1 MNNMNNNGGEHFSER
16 ELLSDLLH
24 TEKELTKNYAGNC
37 TEASCPELR
46 SMLLRNMT
54 ECSEDQYGVFE
65 QMRQRNMYNPK
76 DAQQQEVQSA
86 KQKMQDLKDE
96 TW

>member
-1 MNNMNNNGGEHFSER
+1 MNDMNNANGSFSER
-16 ELLSDLLH
+16 ELLTDLLH

-46 SMLLRNMT
+46 RMLLRHMT
-54 ECSEDQYGVFE
+54 ECSEDQFGVFE

-76 DAQQQEVQSA
+76 DAQQQEVQDA
-86 KQKMQDLKDE
+86 KQKMQNLKDE